1 MNVITP
7 QIINNMKQLL
17 SRLFAPTVKPKD
29 TSGIL
34 AKAYEESHYTS
45 LWQDTG
51 EIMYL
56 FDTIK
61 LSYESEYGEV
71 TYEKLKMEDIEVIL
85 QDIENA
91 ASPAMRQKVTAEQTA
106 EIRISICGISWQT
119 HNGQIRAKAIPEAAV
134 LRSTSARFDSSQA
147 VFKHADLI
155 ANLDRELLFLPN
167 QTNVF
172 RYNEVSVN
180 AFFEQLKAINARF
193 SQDKNNLICLNKANY
208 DAPFSDHEQDTLK
221 MLNVV
226 NELPDKTQN

>member
-1 MNVITP
+1 
-7 QIINNMKQLL
+7 MKQLL
-17 SRLFAPTVKPKD
+17 TKLFAPTHKAKD
-29 TSGIL
+29 TSNIL

-51 EIMYL
+51 EVMYL

-61 LSYESEYGEV
+61 LSFESEVGEV
-71 TYEKLKMEDIEVIL
+71 TFEKLKPEDVASILADIE
-85 QDIENA
+85 QAN
-91 ASPAMRQKVTAEQTA
+91 SPAMRQKITAEQTA

-134 LRSTSARFDSSQA
+134 LRSTSADFSHSQA

-172 RYNEVSVN
+172 RYNDVSVK
-180 AFFEQLKAINARF
+180 AFIEQLETINARF
-193 SQDKNNLICLNKANY
+193 SQNKDNLICLNKANY
-208 DAPFSDHEQDTLK
+208 DAPFSEHEQDTLK

>member
-1 MNVITP
+1 
-7 QIINNMKQLL
+7 MKQLL
-17 SRLFAPTVKPKD
+17 ARFFSPSVKPKD
-29 TSGIL
+29 TSDIL

-51 EIMYL
+51 EVMYL

-61 LSYESEYGEV
+61 LSFESEYGEV
-71 TYEKLKMEDIEVIL
+71 TYEKLNIDDIAAIL
-85 QDIENA
+85 LDIENA

-134 LRSTSARFDSSQA
+134 LRSTHASFSGSQA

-172 RYNEVSVN
+172 RYSGVSVP
-180 AFFEQLKAINARF
+180 AFFEQLEAINARF
-193 SQDKNNLICLNKANY
+193 SQNADNLVCLNKANY
-208 DAPFSDHEQDTLK
+208 DAPFSEHEQEQLK

-226 NELPDKTQN
+226 NELPDKT

>member
-1 MNVITP
+1 
-7 QIINNMKQLL
+7 MKQLL
-17 SRLFAPTVKPKD
+17 SKIFQPTPRQKD
-29 TSGIL
+29 TSDIL

-51 EIMYL
+51 EVMYL
-56 FDTIK
+56 FDTVK

-71 TYEKLKMEDIEVIL
+71 TYEKLKL
-85 QDIENA
+85 QDVQGILDEIA
-91 ASPAMRQKVTAEQTA
+91 ASKSPVMRQKVTAEQTA
-106 EIRISICGISWQT
+106 EIRISICGISWQK

-134 LRSTSARFDSSQA
+134 LRSTHASFAHSQA

-172 RYNEVSVN
+172 RYNDVSVS
-180 AFFEQLKAINARF
+180 AFFEQLEAINARF
-193 SQDKNNLICLNKANY
+193 SQNTDNLVCLNKANY
-208 DAPFSDHEQDTLK
+208 DAPFSEHEQNQLK

-226 NELPDKTQN
+226 NELPDKS

>member
-1 MNVITP
+1 
-7 QIINNMKQLL
+7 MKQLL
-17 SRLFAPTVKPKD
+17 TKLFAPAQKTKD
-29 TSGIL
+29 TSNIL

-51 EIMYL
+51 EVMYL

-61 LSYESEYGEV
+61 LSFESEVGEV
-71 TYEKLKMEDIEVIL
+71 TFEKLKPEDVATIL
-85 QDIENA
+85 ADIENA
-91 ASPAMRQKVTAEQTA
+91 NSPAMRQKITAEQTA

-134 LRSTSARFDSSQA
+134 LRSTSADFSHSQA

-167 QTNVF
+167 QSNVF
-172 RYNEVSVN
+172 RYNDVSVE
-180 AFFEQLKAINARF
+180 AFIEQLETINARF
-193 SQDKNNLICLNKANY
+193 SQNKDNLICLNKANY
-208 DAPFSDHEQDTLK
+208 DAPFSEHEQDTLK